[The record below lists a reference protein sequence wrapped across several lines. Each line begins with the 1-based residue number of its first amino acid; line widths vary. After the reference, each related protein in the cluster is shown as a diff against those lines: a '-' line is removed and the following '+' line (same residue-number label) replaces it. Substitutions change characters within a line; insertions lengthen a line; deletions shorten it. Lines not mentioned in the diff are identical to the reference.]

1 MVLWMNQKED
11 WINMKNKKKMILM
24 LGLLWCMVI
33 VAIVIDQ
40 QFLQNQEKIKQQQ
53 VNLTTDQAM
62 QGISNFIKTSINN
75 TKNPN
80 TP

>member
-75 TKNPN
+75 TKSPHNP
-80 TP
+80 